1 MSASRE
7 VDDGVAMIA
16 KTNMA
21 SFPPSARNCRKEMVD
36 NSGDL
41 LSHVGE
47 RDAGSMLFV
56 RVASIV
62 LFIQSIFGLWS
73 SNQGRPR
80 TIGCSGLRIMLKE
93 IMLARSPRTIL
104 SGSDSSTM
112 SPEAMG
118 RPSMTPTATGL
129 GSLFKR
135 MFCDKANSRS
145 MKQELAPESRR
156 AEARTR

>member
-1 MSASRE
+1 
-7 VDDGVAMIA
+7 
-16 KTNMA
+16 
-21 SFPPSARNCRKEMVD
+21 
-36 NSGDL
+36 
-41 LSHVGE
+41 
-47 RDAGSMLFV
+47 
-56 RVASIV
+56 
-62 LFIQSIFGLWS
+62 
-73 SNQGRPR
+73 
-80 TIGCSGLRIMLKE
+80 MLKE
-93 IMLARSPRTIL
+93 IMLARSPRPIL